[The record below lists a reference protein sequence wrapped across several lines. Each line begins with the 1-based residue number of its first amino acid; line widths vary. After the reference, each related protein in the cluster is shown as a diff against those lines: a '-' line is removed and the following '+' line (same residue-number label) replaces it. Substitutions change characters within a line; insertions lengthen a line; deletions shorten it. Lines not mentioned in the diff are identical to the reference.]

1 MSQVSPESHEIT
13 HVSDTALMVAACRA
27 LETEEPDAFARD
39 PFAARLAGE
48 RGFAIL
54 NGMTWAPILRF
65 GMAVR
70 TRFLDELLAEALAT
84 DSISTVLS
92 LGCGLDTRPWRLELP
107 ADLRWIEVDFPDM
120 LDYKHGLLADEKT
133 HCRVERLS
141 VDLNDAAQRQTM
153 YEAAGPGRALVITEG
168 VLMYLPA
175 ATVEALAAEIQ
186 QATGVAHWISDITTS
201 GFSKAMRSGQGESGF
216 DHVRAPD
223 ALEGEQSLDVMSKHG
238 WTTAAMRTYIRDTAF
253 TRERARRVF
262 GERPAATPPPFPP
275 DDPTGIHR
283 FARA

>member
-1 MSQVSPESHEIT
+1 
-13 HVSDTALMVAACRA
+13 MVAACRA

-54 NGMTWAPILRF
+54 NGLQWAMVLRF

-70 TRFLDELLAEALAT
+70 TRFLDELLAEALA
-84 DSISTVLS
+84 DSVSTVLS
-92 LGCGLDTRPWRLELP
+92 VGCGLDTRPWRLDLP
-107 ADLRWIEVDFPDM
+107 SDLRWIEVDFPDV
-120 LDYKHGLLADEKT
+120 LDYKHGLLADEKA

-141 VDLNDAAQRQTM
+141 VDLNDAAQRQAM
-153 YEAAGPGRALVITEG
+153 FDAAGTARSLIITEG

-175 ATVEALAAEIQ
+175 ATVEGLASESAHHP
-186 QATGVAHWISDITTS
+186 GVAQWISDITTS
-201 GFSKAMRSGQGESGF
+201 GFNKALRGGGQSTSGF

-223 ALEGEQSLDVMSKHG
+223 ALEGEQILSVLRAHG
-238 WTTAAMRTYIRDTAF
+238 WETASMRSYIRDTAF
-253 TRERARRVF
+253 TQARARRVF
-262 GERPAATPPPFPP
+262 GERPASAAPPFPA

-283 FARA
+283 LTRG